1 MGRKTH
7 QQLTNI
13 NHQNYN
19 IMKSVKQKY
28 TKNHT
33 NDTHRLTHHKTG
45 IILIL
50 RGKTMQTQDIRV
62 TIRVN
67 RELKENA
74 ETLFDYLGLNMT
86 NAVNI
91 FLRKAV
97 DQKGIPFP
105 VNTGVQGIGK
115 LGTEEITALFRESVL
130 QDIDKKQRKGL
141 PVAKY
146 DTNTNQAYLENADGS
161 REYV

>member
-1 MGRKTH
+1 
-7 QQLTNI
+7 
-13 NHQNYN
+13 
-19 IMKSVKQKY
+19 
-28 TKNHT
+28 
-33 NDTHRLTHHKTG
+33 
-45 IILIL
+45 
-50 RGKTMQTQDIRV
+50 MQTQDVRV

-74 ETLFDYLGLNMT
+74 ETLFEYLGLNMS

-105 VNTGVQGIGK
+105 VNTNIDGIGGLSAGK
-115 LGTEEITALFRESVL
+115 ITQVFNDAVK
-130 QDIDKKQRKGL
+130 QDITKKQQKKL
-141 PVAKY
+141 PIAKY
-146 DTNTNQAYLENADGS
+146 DKESGRAYLECADGT

>member
-1 MGRKTH
+1 
-7 QQLTNI
+7 
-13 NHQNYN
+13 
-19 IMKSVKQKY
+19 
-28 TKNHT
+28 
-33 NDTHRLTHHKTG
+33 
-45 IILIL
+45 
-50 RGKTMQTQDIRV
+50 MQTQDVRV

-74 ETLFDYLGLNMT
+74 EVLFDYLGLNMS

-105 VNTGVQGIGK
+105 VNTGNHGFAGLNANEVTK
-115 LGTEEITALFRESVL
+115 AFNEAVK
-130 QDIDKKQRKGL
+130 QDIAKKQKDGIPVARYDKKSER
-141 PVAKY
+141 
-146 DTNTNQAYLENADGS
+146 AYLEAADGS

>member
-1 MGRKTH
+1 
-7 QQLTNI
+7 
-13 NHQNYN
+13 
-19 IMKSVKQKY
+19 
-28 TKNHT
+28 
-33 NDTHRLTHHKTG
+33 
-45 IILIL
+45 
-50 RGKTMQTQDIRV
+50 MQTQDVRV

-74 ETLFDYLGLNMT
+74 EALFEYLGLNIS

-105 VNTGVQGIGK
+105 VNTDNSGIGGLREEKITQAFNDSVKQGI
-115 LGTEEITALFRESVL
+115 T
-130 QDIDKKQRKGL
+130 KKQEKGL
-141 PVAKY
+141 PIARY
-146 DTNTNQAYLENADGS
+146 DVESKRAYLECADGT